1 MLEVFDELARALR
14 LLLDPRGDRS
24 TASIYPPPR
33 SASRTQRC
41 RSSSTFAPFHGRE
54 ACGSCVASLR
64 SPTSTFAAALT
75 GQTRGFQQ
83 PTSLTALTTIDD
95 DCDVLTTGPA
105 HFVPQVHFTERRQ
118 SLLQFVTSVCAI
130 VGGVFTVSGL
140 VDALVFQVL
149 SPPTQTKLPAL
160 RIPCR
165 QKRRPRP
172 ALLPFGT
179 TLQVVTAHCCWSEQ
193 GQKVIKKKMELG
205 KFG

>member
-1 MLEVFDELARALR
+1 MREL
-14 LLLDPRGDRS
+14 RG
-24 TASIYPPPR
+24 
-33 SASRTQRC
+33 
-41 RSSSTFAPFHGRE
+41 
-54 ACGSCVASLR
+54 
-64 SPTSTFAAALT
+64 
-75 GQTRGFQQ
+75 
-83 PTSLTALTTIDD
+83 LTALTDLDLRGCSHGADEGLPTANVPHSAHHDRRRLRRT
-95 DCDVLTTGPA
+95 LTTGPA

-172 ALLPFGT
+172 ALPPFGT